1 MCMKKPETKQASIY
15 ICFTGYLLDLYSIC
29 RDVLSEINIFEKCH
43 MYAVGDIFF
52 MRGASQARFQP
63 FLYRPRPVSLIF
75 VIRCQMRHV
84 RSQLVL
90 RTPPAVVAPPPTCIR
105 PGPSRYIHWWDRL
118 ELARSGGTGTPIALL
133 GRSLREGSAQVPVPL
148 RIPFSGYFVPVRPS
162 LSSLQVKFPSVLSVP
177 AKHRT
182 TILQARLLLLQR
194 PPIGCPIGCR
204 EQWQDPVAAI
214 VAFSSISQSLCR
226 LGTLL
231 VAPSTFLAGGSHG
244 GAPYRNRLSA
254 VTPIKKGKTEDE
266 LTIRGLREKDKMKN
280 FSQSCLTM
288 TASP

>member
-1 MCMKKPETKQASIY
+1 MYPIPCTLQASS
-15 ICFTGYLLDLYSIC
+15 YS
-29 RDVLSEINIFEKCH
+29 
-43 MYAVGDIFF
+43 
-52 MRGASQARFQP
+52 
-63 FLYRPRPVSLIF
+63 
-75 VIRCQMRHV
+75 
-84 RSQLVL
+84 VL
-90 RTPPAVVAPPPTCIR
+90 RQHASGQAHRGTCT
-105 PGPSRYIHWWDRL
+105 
-118 ELARSGGTGTPIALL
+118 GGTAL
-133 GRSLREGSAQVPVPL
+133 SWHAAAVPVPHHCSWAGL
-148 RIPFSGYFVPVRPS
+148 CARGPPRYRFPFGFRFLSTPYLVGPS

-182 TILQARLLLLQR
+182 TILQARLLPLQR

-254 VTPIKKGKTEDE
+254 VTPVSRYMFKLTSITHKK
-266 LTIRGLREKDKMKN
+266 
-280 FSQSCLTM
+280 
-288 TASP
+288 